1 MRSWHSFLLQQLRFS
16 GRPLPPFRG
25 EGINPGRVPGSPA
38 HPPHHRPWL
47 LEVGVRTDSAAG
59 PWGVITGWGPRG
71 GALRGLGRP
80 RLRPWV
86 PPWCSYISLAAA
98 KLGQSLLDSS
108 RVAMDNLVQ
117 AEDSRTAGG
126 WRRQRKSRRSLLR
139 RTASVLGRGPAPLV
153 ASSWPGPSSR
163 TPTASSTA
171 AATAASLAPWARA
184 PILPFHAWPL
194 T

>member
-1 MRSWHSFLLQQLRFS
+1 MESFPPACLQLT
-16 GRPLPPFRG
+16 
-25 EGINPGRVPGSPA
+25 
-38 HPPHHRPWL
+38 
-47 LEVGVRTDSAAG
+47 RTDSAAG

-139 RTASVLGRGPAPLV
+139 RTAGESRASVPGLTKFCKSSIYCRFTTSILSSPDKTLSKLPVHNSVLRKPEQNTHGDC
-153 ASSWPGPSSR
+153 
-163 TPTASSTA
+163 
-171 AATAASLAPWARA
+171 
-184 PILPFHAWPL
+184 
-194 T
+194 